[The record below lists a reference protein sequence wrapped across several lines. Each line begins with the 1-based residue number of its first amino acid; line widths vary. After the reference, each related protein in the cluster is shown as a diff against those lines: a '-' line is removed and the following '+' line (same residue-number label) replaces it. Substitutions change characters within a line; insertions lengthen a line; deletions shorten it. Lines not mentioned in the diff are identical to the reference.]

1 MSQVD
6 REIEEQPAVLERLLS
21 GGRDAVARAAEAI
34 RAYAPEWV
42 CIAAR
47 GSSDNAARYAQY
59 ALGARQRLGVAL
71 ALPSLVTL
79 YSAPPRVGRA
89 LVIGVSQSGQSPDV
103 VSVLADAE
111 QQGAL
116 TLAVTNDTNSPLAR
130 AARHALPL
138 CAGTEHA
145 VAATKTYTA
154 ELCVFAMLSA
164 ALSADE
170 NEAAAVASLPDLVRD
185 TLTLVP
191 NLDARLAEFDFGT
204 RAVVLGRGYNYATAF
219 ELALKLKELAYVL
232 ADPYSTAD
240 FLHGPVALVDR
251 GLPVILVIPSGATP
265 PALPELFELFA
276 ERGAQAIVLS
286 DQPEHLARAGLALE
300 LPRHVPEWLSPITSI
315 VAGQRLAVAVA
326 RARGHDPN
334 RPRGLAKVTL
344 TR

>member
-6 REIEEQPAVLERLLS
+6 REIDEQPAVLERLLRD
-21 GGRDAVARAAEAI
+21 GRDPIARAAEAI
-34 RAYAPEWV
+34 REYSPEWV

-59 ALGARQRLGVAL
+59 LLGARQRLGVAL

-79 YSAPPRVGRA
+79 YGAPPRVGRA

-111 QQGAL
+111 RQGAL
-116 TLAVTNDTNSPLAR
+116 TLAVTNDTSSPLGR

-154 ELCVFAMLSA
+154 ELYLFAMLSA
-164 ALSADE
+164 ALGDDRTDTE
-170 NEAAAVASLPDLVRD
+170 DVAGLPDLVRD
-185 TLTLVP
+185 TLALNP
-191 NLDARLAEFDFGT
+191 KLDERLAPFDFGT
-204 RAVVLGRGYNYATAF
+204 HAVVLGRGYNYATAF
-219 ELALKLKELAYVL
+219 ELSLKLKELAYVL
-232 ADPYSTAD
+232 AEPYSTAD

-251 GLPVILVIPSGATP
+251 GFPVILVVPSGTTP
-265 PALPELFELFA
+265 PNLPELFDLFA
-276 ERGAQAIVLS
+276 ERGAHSIVLS
-286 DQPEHLARAGLALE
+286 DQPELRDRAELALE
-300 LPRHVPEWLSPITSI
+300 LPPDVPEWLSPVTSA
-315 VAGQRLAVAVA
+315 VAGQRLAVAIA
-326 RARGHDPN
+326 RTRGHDPDH
-334 RPRGLAKVTL
+334 PRGLAKVTL